1 MGAQKR
7 YSREFQLE
15 AAKLVVKHGY
25 SVNEAATRLGT
36 TAWSVRYW
44 IKKFRNSG
52 DLPQDEKTVSE
63 ADELSALR
71 KENQRLRLEV
81 EILKKAAA
89 YFAKESL

>member
-7 YSREFQLE
+7 YNREFQLE

-25 SVNEAATRLGT
+25 NVNEAATRLGV

-44 IKKFRNSG
+44 ISKFRNSG
-52 DLPQDEKTVSE
+52 DLPQDEKTV
-63 ADELSALR
+63 AATDELSTLR
-71 KENQRLRLEV
+71 KENQRLRMEV

>member
-7 YSREFQLE
+7 YDREFQLE

-25 SVNEAATRLGT
+25 SVNEAATRLGI

-44 IKKFRNSG
+44 ISKFRNSG
-52 DLPQDEKTVSE
+52 DLPQDEKTVAA
-63 ADELSALR
+63 ADELSTLR
-71 KENQRLRLEV
+71 KENQRLRQEN

-89 YFAKESL
+89 YFANESL

>member
-1 MGAQKR
+1 MGVQKR

-25 SVNEAATRLGT
+25 SVNEAASRLGI

-44 IKKFRNSG
+44 ISKFRNSG
-52 DLPQDEKTVSE
+52 DLPQDEKTIAA
-63 ADELSALR
+63 ADELSTLR

>member
-7 YSREFQLE
+7 YNREFQLE

-25 SVNEAATRLGT
+25 SVNEAAARLGI

-44 IKKFRNSG
+44 ISKFRNSG
-52 DLPQDEKTVSE
+52 DLPQDEKTVAS
-63 ADELSALR
+63 ADELSTLR
-71 KENQRLRLEV
+71 KENQRLRMEV

>member
-7 YSREFQLE
+7 YSREFKLE
-15 AAKLVVKHGY
+15 AAKLVVEHGY
-25 SVNEAATRLGT
+25 SINEAAARLGA

-44 IKKFRNSG
+44 INKFRDSG
-52 DLPQDEKTVSE
+52 DLPKDQKTV
-63 ADELSALR
+63 ATAGELSTLR
-71 KENQRLRLEV
+71 KEIQRLRMEN

>member
-1 MGAQKR
+1 MGSQKR
-7 YSREFQLE
+7 YSREFKLE
-15 AAKLVVKHGY
+15 ASKLVVEHGY
-25 SVNEAATRLGT
+25 SINEAAARLGT
-36 TAWSVRYW
+36 TGWSVRYW
-44 IKKFRNSG
+44 IKKFRDSG
-52 DLPQDEKTVSE
+52 DLPKDQKTVAT

>member
-1 MGAQKR
+1 MGSQKR
-7 YSREFQLE
+7 YNREFQLE

-25 SVNEAATRLGT
+25 SVNEVAARLGI

-44 IKKFRNSG
+44 ISKFRNSG
-52 DLPQDEKTVSE
+52 DLPQDEKTVAA
-63 ADELSALR
+63 ADELTTLR
-71 KENQRLRLEV
+71 KENQRLRLEN

>member
-7 YSREFQLE
+7 YDREFQLE

-25 SVNEAATRLGT
+25 SVNEAATRLGI

-44 IKKFRNSG
+44 ISKFRNSG
-52 DLPQDEKTVSE
+52 DLPQDEKTVAA
-63 ADELSALR
+63 ADELSTLR
-71 KENQRLRLEV
+71 KENQRLRQEN

-89 YFAKESL
+89 YFARESL